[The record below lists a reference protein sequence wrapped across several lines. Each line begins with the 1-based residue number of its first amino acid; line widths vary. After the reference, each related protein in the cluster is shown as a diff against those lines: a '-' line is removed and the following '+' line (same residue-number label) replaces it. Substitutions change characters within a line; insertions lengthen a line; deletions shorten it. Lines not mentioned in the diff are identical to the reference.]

1 VLFVQHR
8 DPRYKAH
15 QARVAQ
21 KRAAASGAKRTAPAS
36 SKTSLPAT
44 VPSDRRQPTDQ
55 DTAVS
60 YEEQDWQ
67 KLQDLSD
74 SEDEVTEMDA
84 GGGTAIRLEDG
95 SGNEVFECVACSKTF
110 MSEASW
116 ENHERS
122 KKHRQAV
129 WRCVF

>member
-1 VLFVQHR
+1 
-8 DPRYKAH
+8 
-15 QARVAQ
+15 
-21 KRAAASGAKRTAPAS
+21 
-36 SKTSLPAT
+36 
-44 VPSDRRQPTDQ
+44 
-55 DTAVS
+55 
-60 YEEQDWQ
+60 
-67 KLQDLSD
+67 
-74 SEDEVTEMDA
+74 MDA

-129 WRCVF
+129 WRCVFWISYGCALTHVSEASKADAQRRARHGSGPDPSILR